1 MPKETRS
8 FSKRAEK
15 VIGEFRRI
23 HPNEPEKMQRRP
35 TKELSELIENL
46 RVEHRIGR
54 LAPEDAV
61 REAWREIVGSANATY
76 SYPQRVEGRKLMVV
90 ATHSVVRNE
99 IFLHRHEILE
109 RVRKL
114 PGCEPV
120 TELHIKA
127 G

>member
-1 MPKETRS
+1 MAKEPRP
-8 FSKRAEK
+8 FSKRAEQT
-15 VIGEFRRI
+15 IAEFRRI
-23 HPNEPEKMQRRP
+23 HPNVPAKMQRRE
-35 TKELSELIENL
+35 TRELSELMEVL

-61 REAWREIVGSANATY
+61 REAWPAVVGPANASY

-99 IFLHRHEILE
+99 LFLARHEILE

-114 PGCEPV
+114 PGCEAV
-120 TELHIKA
+120 TELHLKA

>member
-1 MPKETRS
+1 MPKEARN
-8 FSKRAEK
+8 FSKRAERL
-15 VIGEFRRI
+15 IGEFRGL
-23 HPNEPEKMQRRP
+23 PLQEPAKMQRRP
-35 TKELSELIENL
+35 TVEISELIENL

-61 REAWREIVGSANATY
+61 REAWPAIVGEANASY
-76 SYPQRVEGRKLMVV
+76 SYPQRVEGRKLTVA

-99 IFLHRHEILE
+99 IFLHRHEVLE

-114 PGCEPV
+114 PGCEGV
-120 TELHIKA
+120 TELHLKA

>member
-1 MPKETRS
+1 MAKEPRN
-8 FSKRAEK
+8 FSKRAELT
-15 VIGEFRRI
+15 IGEFRRI
-23 HPNEPEKMQRRP
+23 HPNEPAKMQRRP
-35 TKELSELIENL
+35 TKELSELMENL

-61 REAWREIVGSANATY
+61 REAWSAVVGPANASY

-99 IFLHRHEILE
+99 IFLARHEILE

>member
-1 MPKETRS
+1 MAKEPRS
-8 FSKRAEK
+8 FSKLAERI
-15 VIGEFRRI
+15 IGQFRGI
-23 HPNEPEKMQRRP
+23 HPNEPARKQRRA
-35 TKELSELIENL
+35 TQELSELMESL

-61 REAWREIVGSANATY
+61 REAWATIVGPANASY
-76 SYPQRVEGRKLMVV
+76 SYPQRVEGRKLTVA

-99 IFLHRHEILE
+99 IFLHRHEVLE

-114 PGCEPV
+114 PGCEAV
-120 TELHIKA
+120 TELHLKA

>member
-1 MPKETRS
+1 MPKEPRN
-8 FSKRAEK
+8 FSKRAEQT
-15 VIGEFRRI
+15 IAEFRRI
-23 HPNEPEKMQRRP
+23 HPNEPARMQRRP
-35 TKELSELIENL
+35 TKELSELMENL

-61 REAWREIVGSANATY
+61 REAWSEVVGPANASY